1 MDYILIVPLASIP
14 EELVMDLD
22 LEELTLVELLEVE
35 TALVGFML
43 SALLLRCCHVIVE
56 VCECVMCSVL
66 LESLN
71 LFKYFSSF
79 PVFQFIS

>member
-1 MDYILIVPLASIP
+1 
-14 EELVMDLD
+14 MDLD

-56 VCECVMCSVL
+56 VYTCVWCVCVCVHACTK
-66 LESLN
+66 SLFWWYWTCIGKAIN
-71 LFKYFSSF
+71 VRYYDTLCD
-79 PVFQFIS
+79 VM

>member
-1 MDYILIVPLASIP
+1 VCLGYCITFFLLASIP

-56 VCECVMCSVL
+56 VCILCVCVSCSHV
-66 LESLN
+66 
-71 LFKYFSSF
+71 K
-79 PVFQFIS
+79 

>member
-1 MDYILIVPLASIP
+1 MDYILIVALTSVP

-43 SALLLRCCHVIVE
+43 SALLLRCCHIIVE
-56 VCECVMCSVL
+56 VCECV
-66 LESLN
+66 
-71 LFKYFSSF
+71 
-79 PVFQFIS
+79 VFCIFGEFEFV

>member
-1 MDYILIVPLASIP
+1 
-14 EELVMDLD
+14 MDLD

-56 VCECVMCSVL
+56 VYTCVCVRACMRACVCTK
-66 LESLN
+66 SLFWWYWTCIGKAIN
-71 LFKYFSSF
+71 
-79 PVFQFIS
+79 V